1 MSWLVLSRSRS
12 YESWAFS
19 VFQKHLS
26 VSVSVSVIMLSVDRA
41 LVAFNAPYQTMTMCW
56 SILFAAW
63 SLLLPMAMPAR
74 LYVCKSGNER

>member
-1 MSWLVLSRSRS
+1 MSWLVLSRLRS

-19 VFQKHLS
+19 VFQKHLSVS

-41 LVAFNAPYQTMTMCW
+41 LVAFNAPYQTMTMCR

-63 SLLLPMAMPAR
+63 SLLP
-74 LYVCKSGNER
+74 